1 MRYVTAVLLIVL
13 TTTGLGQKTQ
23 LPQALSFSTTQGNWL
38 VKPVRQAILQVQFVL
53 NRPWKNDQ
61 WSDAVVLQ
69 PQALRNNSWKT
80 STTTTGAL
88 EIVHD
93 SLSAPLQLRALLDSA
108 SAGFTVLLQPNE
120 AIYGGGERAI
130 ALNRRGAAF
139 PLYNSPWY
147 GYEEGANA
155 LNYSVPFF
163 MSSRGYGIFFDN
175 PSRGHTDIGHT
186 NNNLWNTSFSS
197 GSLTAYIIV
206 GENMDLQ
213 LQAYTDLTGRQPLPP
228 RWALGHFMSRF
239 GYSSQEQVTSLV
251 TQTREAGFPLD
262 AVVFDLFW
270 FGDSIK
276 GTMGNLDWVNSKRW
290 PDPAGMINNLKQQQI
305 KSVLITEPFVLEG
318 TRQYEA
324 AKPFFATD
332 STGKPFRLT
341 DFYFGYGSLLDIFR
355 EDAGNWFWTQYDRQ
369 IKNGV
374 AGWWGDLGEPE
385 KHPSNLYH
393 QLKKGKLVSADAVH
407 NLYGH
412 QWSKLLYQKYRQHH
426 PDTRLFFLNRA
437 GFAGTQR
444 YSIFPWT
451 GDVARTWS
459 GLRAQLPLLQ
469 GMSVSGIP
477 YIHSDAGGFA
487 GGKMD
492 PELYTRWIQF
502 AAFTPVFRPHGT
514 MLQEMDPSA
523 ISIPSEPV
531 LWPDS
536 TQNIVRKFIQL
547 RYDFLPYNYSLA
559 FEQTLYGKPLIR
571 PMNYYSF
578 ADSNLNKATHQY
590 MWGDQVLVAPV
601 TEQQATTKKL
611 YLPDGDWYNYFTE
624 RRHAGGS
631 WIDFPVSIE
640 RIPVFVKAG
649 SFIPERTGLTNTEEY
664 KTKFL
669 VIKHYLGKDPG
680 HYVFF
685 DDDGHDPRAIE
696 ENQFDI
702 IGFVSQPS
710 VKELKIGVGGADRKY
725 KGRAIK
731 KLVALD
737 IIGFSGR
744 PSAVKLNN
752 LNLPF
757 QGPYELDAPFIGEL
771 ATWDP
776 INQTVRIVFEYTQRP
791 HKLEIKY

>member
-13 TTTGLGQKTQ
+13 TTTGLGQRRQ
-23 LPQALSFSTTQGNWL
+23 LPQALSFSSTQGTWL
-38 VKPVRQAILQVQFVL
+38 VKPIREAILQVQFVPTH
-53 NRPWKNDQ
+53 PWKNDQ

-93 SLSAPLQLRALLDSA
+93 SLSAALQLRALLDSA

-680 HYVFF
+680 QYVFF

-776 INQTVRIVFEYTQRP
+776 INQTLRIVFEYTQRP